1 MRKILYVLIISA
13 FLKANPIASIIAS
26 VNNEPIT
33 NIDILEVSQY
43 MNIDQ
48 NEALKLLIQN
58 KICTSLAKNF
68 KLGVNQIEIN
78 EELSKIAAANNVSL
92 DTFIEHNQDKIKIL
106 SDNIKDEILKRKL
119 FDLIAQ
125 NYMKDVS
132 DDEIIRFYNLN
143 KDKMNGASYEMAK
156 EQIKNYLINKNA
168 QESVRNY
175 MEKEEAKASIK
186 MFR

>member
-1 MRKILYVLIISA
+1 MRKILLALVFGA
-13 FLKANPIASIIAS
+13 FINASPITSIIAS

-33 NIDILEVSQY
+33 NIDIIEISQY
-43 MNIDQ
+43 MNISQ
-48 NEALKLLIQN
+48 NDALRLLIQN
-58 KICTSLAKNF
+58 KICTSLAKKF
-68 KLGVNQIEIN
+68 KLTANELEIN
-78 EELSKIAAANNVSL
+78 QELSKIAAANNISL
-92 DTFIEHNQDKIKIL
+92 STFIEHNQDKIKML
-106 SDNIKDEILKRKL
+106 TENIKDEILKKKL

-132 DDEIIRFYNLN
+132 DDEVIRFYNLN
-143 KDKMNGASYEMAK
+143 KDKMNGASYEVAK
-156 EQIKNYLINKNA
+156 EQIKSYLMNKNA